1 VTVKLIFEINT
12 TKKLRESLLVSVEGK
27 SQALLVLL
35 FIILNFSVFLSSDL
49 EEFVAFTFNLI

>member
-27 SQALLVLL
+27 SQPCL
-35 FIILNFSVFLSSDL
+35 FFFL
-49 EEFVAFTFNLI
+49 